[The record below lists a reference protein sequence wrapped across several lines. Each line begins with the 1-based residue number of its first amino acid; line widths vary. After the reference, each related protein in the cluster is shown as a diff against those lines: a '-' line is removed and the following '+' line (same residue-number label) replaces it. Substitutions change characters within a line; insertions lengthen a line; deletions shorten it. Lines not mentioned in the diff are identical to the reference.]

1 MSTFSGL
8 NTALSSLYAQRRGMD
23 ITGQNIANANTD
35 GYTRQRVNMAAVGG
49 TTAPSLYG
57 NTNDSGGV
65 TVTDVARLR
74 DAYLENR
81 GRVEHASNQY
91 LSGQARVYDSV
102 QGAFGEPGENGL
114 QAQLSK
120 FWSSWH
126 DLSNNPGDAATRTA
140 VIAQGQTVATSMNR
154 AYDNFSSLYSS
165 TREQMNAAVEDING
179 SATQIA
185 QLNQAIMRA
194 GQSGLPTNELSD
206 ERDRLVMHLSET
218 AGATAVTRDNGTMD
232 VYLGGSPLV
241 NNLAVRKLDVTGS
254 TTLAG
259 QSALPVSVNWS
270 DTGGPASISSG
281 AMASSLET
289 LNSTLPRYTTAVD
302 DVAANLAKTVNDQ
315 HAQGFDLNGNAGG
328 DFFTGNNGNPVT
340 ASTIMV
346 GITDTSL
353 LAASAAGGTANR
365 NGDNSDAMATIA
377 NLAGGP
383 DAVYRQVVVDLG
395 TAAKTVLQRANVQS
409 TITTDSDAARQSEA
423 GVNLDE
429 EMTNLISYQRAY
441 QAASKVIN
449 TIDATLDSLM
459 TLGS

>member
-1 MSTFSGL
+1 LSTFSGL

-23 ITGQNIANANTD
+23 ITGQNIANANTE
-35 GYTRQRVNMAAVGG
+35 GYTRQRVNLAAVGG

-57 NTNDSGGV
+57 NSTDSGGV
-65 TVTDVARLR
+65 TVTDVGRLR

-81 GRVEHASNQY
+81 GRVEHASNEY
-91 LSGQARVYDSV
+91 LSGQAKVYDAV
-102 QGAFGEPGENGL
+102 QAAFGEPGENGL

-126 DLSNNPGDAATRTA
+126 DLSNNPGDPAARTA
-140 VIAQGQTVATSMNR
+140 VIAQGQTVSTSLNR
-154 AYDNFSSLYSS
+154 AVENFSSLYSS
-165 TREQMNAAVEDING
+165 TREQMNASVEDINS

-194 GQSGLPTNELSD
+194 GQSGLPTNELAD
-206 ERDRLVMHLSET
+206 QRDTLVMHLSEVS
-218 AGATAVTRDNGTMD
+218 GATAVTRDNGTMD
-232 VYLGGSPLV
+232 VYVGGSPLV
-241 NNLAVRKLDVTGS
+241 NNLAVRKLEVSGS

-259 QSALPVSVNWS
+259 QSSQPVVVNWA
-270 DTGGPASISSG
+270 DTTGPASISSG
-281 AMASSLET
+281 SMASALET
-289 LNSTLPRYTTAVD
+289 LNSTLPRYMTAVD
-302 DVAANLAKTVNDQ
+302 GVAANLAQTVNDQ
-315 HAQGFDLNGNAGG
+315 HAQGFDLQGNPGG

-340 ASTIMV
+340 AGTITV

-353 LAASAAGGTANR
+353 LAASAVGGTANR
-365 NGDNSDAMATIA
+365 NGDNSDLMAGIA

-383 DAVYRQVVVDLG
+383 DSVYRQVVVDLG
-395 TAAKTVLQRANVQS
+395 TAAKTVQQRASVQT

-449 TIDATLDSLM
+449 SIDATLDSLM